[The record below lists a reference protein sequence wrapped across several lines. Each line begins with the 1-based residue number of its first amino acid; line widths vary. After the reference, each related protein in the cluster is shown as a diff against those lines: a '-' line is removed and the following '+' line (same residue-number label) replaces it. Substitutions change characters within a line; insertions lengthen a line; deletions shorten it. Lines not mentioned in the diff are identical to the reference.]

1 MADEFEVYSER
12 RAAIKAGVNRLTLRR
27 ARAAGRIRPL
37 VLPHTILYSA
47 VELDRWK
54 KDNAATLARGGKR

>member
-1 MADEFEVYSER
+1 MSDEFEYYSER
-12 RAAIKAGVNRLTLRR
+12 RAALKVGVNRLTLRR

-37 VLPHTILYSA
+37 VLAHTVLYSA

-54 KDNAATLARGGKR
+54 KDNAATLARGGKQ